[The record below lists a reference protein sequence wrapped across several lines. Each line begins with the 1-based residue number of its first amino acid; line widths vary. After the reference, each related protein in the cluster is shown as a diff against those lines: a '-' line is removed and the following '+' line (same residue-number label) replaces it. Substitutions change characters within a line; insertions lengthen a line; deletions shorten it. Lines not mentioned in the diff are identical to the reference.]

1 MDARGD
7 SELNLDG
14 VAGGGLFPPD
24 YLRDAVR
31 ELPEWG
37 ALGEDEL
44 NAFIAKAQ
52 RILEP
57 FASGGASSPNESHTE
72 DDLIWPILTS
82 LGWTANLRQ
91 QNLSAVG
98 REDVPD
104 GLLFSDD
111 GAKIRALGVAE
122 GPARYAIGT
131 VLVESKRWL
140 RPLDRAS
147 GRHDETLAPS
157 SQMLRY
163 LRRAEG
169 LEDDGPRWGI
179 LTNGAQWRLYW
190 QGAHSVANQFLEI
203 DLAAALNLPG
213 RNDSL
218 FRADEDGRRHALKLF
233 ALLFH
238 RRAFTAQDGA
248 GHNLHERALRKGR
261 YFEQRIAENLS
272 QLVFDRAFPDLAS
285 AIAAAAP
292 AADLADVR
300 EATLVLLYR
309 LLFILYAEDRNL
321 LPVQDDAYAKVG
333 FRQRVRE
340 EVRRCKQQG
349 QAFSETVTSYY
360 DALQNLAKVINEG
373 DPAFRLPPYNGGL
386 FDADKVPLLNG
397 IRLPDACMAEVVYA
411 LSFEPLPHSEVRYI
425 NYRSLSVRHL
435 GSIYERLLEYELV
448 REDAGD
454 IRVRLNVFA
463 RKGSGSYYTPD
474 DLVRL
479 VLAQTVEPLVEE
491 RLAAF
496 RAKAEEQ
503 PAGRTEGLAAVDP
516 AKAILELRVCD
527 PAMGSGHFLVNLVDL
542 LSDRVIAALADAE
555 ELPGYASPLAE
566 EIAAIRKTINDNA
579 QAQGW
584 HIDVAHLDDRQIV
597 RRMVLK
603 RCVYGVDKNPMAVEL
618 AKLSLWLHTLTVGAP
633 LSFLDHHLRC
643 GDSLFGCW
651 VGTAID
657 RAEAQGGALFVR
669 EPLRRALAAADPM
682 QRLEALADAE
692 MAEAN
697 RSSALFADVER
708 DTAPLGKFLDVLHA
722 FDWLQLAGEDQ
733 ALVHS
738 WLTGMVGD
746 PVAIATGEAP
756 PADEFCHLLEQAREL
771 AQEERFLHWQVAFP
785 GVWRDWQD
793 AELAEDGGHV
803 GGFDA
808 VVGNPPWD
816 RMKMQQV
823 EWFAARRPAIAKAQK
838 GDDRNR
844 MVRELDTDDPLRVE
858 FQAANERI
866 DMAMRMVRR
875 GGDYPLLG
883 RGDLNLYAL
892 FVERAMQLVKPSGLV
907 GLLTPSGIASDKT
920 AAPFFR
926 GVATQGRLRALYDFE
941 NRRTRFDSQ
950 PSFPAVDSRFK
961 FCAFVAGR
969 SPTAEPAQCAFFLQD
984 VSEIEAERF
993 PLAAKDFARVNPNTG
1008 TAPIFRSHR
1017 DAELTTAI
1025 YERMPVLV
1033 DRSSGK
1039 EKRLWPLKYS
1049 TMFHMTKDSE
1059 LFRTREELEEHEGA
1073 WPLAGN
1079 RFDSPNG
1086 AWLPLYEGK
1095 MAQSFD
1101 HRAADVKVNPENL
1114 KRPSQPVAAT
1124 EEQHAD
1130 PSWLPTPLY
1139 WVNAAQCGLPTSTSW
1154 LLGFKLI
1161 ASPTNVRTFI
1171 ATLFP
1176 AVGFGNSI
1184 ALLEPESS
1192 VRREWML
1199 AANLNAT
1206 VFDFVTRQKVQGQNL
1221 NLFILEQLPVVPP
1234 SRYDEVFFGAKT
1246 AAEIIREAVL
1256 ELTYTAH
1263 DMVPFAKELGWV
1275 DAAGEVKPPF
1285 VWNAERRL
1293 RLLAKLDA
1301 VFFHLYGV
1309 TGRDDV
1315 RYVYS
1320 TFPIVKREEEA
1331 AYGHHR
1337 TRDLCL
1343 AWINALAA
1351 GKPDAEV
1358 DG

>member
-7 SELNLDG
+7 SELELDG

-24 YLRDAVR
+24 YLEDAVR
-31 ELPEWG
+31 ELPEWD

-44 NAFIAKAQ
+44 NAFVAAAH

-57 FASGGASSPNESHTE
+57 FASGAASNPNESHTE
-72 DDLIWPILTS
+72 DDLIWPILHQ

-91 QNLSAVG
+91 QNLSAAG

-111 GAKIRALGVAE
+111 GAKRRALGVAE

-147 GRHDETLAPS
+147 GRRGEALAPS

-163 LRRAEG
+163 LRRAEDLTDGG
-169 LEDDGPRWGI
+169 LRWGI

-190 QGAHSVANQFLEI
+190 QGARSVANQFLEI

-213 RNDSL
+213 RNDGL
-218 FRADEDGRRHALKLF
+218 FPAGAAERRHALKLF

-238 RRAFTAQDGA
+238 RHAFTERGDD

-261 YFEQRIAENLS
+261 YFEQRIAEDLS

-292 AADLADVR
+292 DADLADVR
-300 EATLVLLYR
+300 DATLVLLYR

-321 LPVQDDAYAKVG
+321 LPVQDGAYANVG

-340 EVRRCKQQG
+340 EVRHRKQQG
-349 QAFSETVTSYY
+349 QAFSATAASYY
-360 DALQNLAKVINEG
+360 HALQDLAQAIDQG
-373 DPAFRLPPYNGGL
+373 DPAFGLPPYNGGL
-386 FDADKVPLLNG
+386 FDAGRAPLLNH
-397 IRLPDACMAEVVYA
+397 IRLPNACMADVVDA
-411 LSFEPLPHSEVRYI
+411 LSFVRAPGGERRYI
-425 NYRSLSVRHL
+425 NYRSLSVQHL
-435 GSIYERLLEYELV
+435 GSLYERLLEHELV
-448 REDAGD
+448 RDAAGG
-454 IRVRLNVFA
+454 IGVRLNVFA

-479 VLAQTVEPLVEE
+479 VLAETVEPLVEE

-496 RAKAEEQ
+496 RHKVEQ
-503 PAGRTEGLAAVDP
+503 LPAGRTGELAALDP

-542 LSDRVIAALADAE
+542 LSDRVIAALAEADE
-555 ELPGYASPLAE
+555 VPGHASPLAA
-566 EIAAIRKTINDNA
+566 EIAAIRKTIESNA
-579 QAQGW
+579 QTEGW
-584 HIDVAHLDDRQIV
+584 RIDAGHLDDRQIV

-618 AKLSLWLHTLTVGAP
+618 AKLSLWLHTFTVGAP

-651 VGTAID
+651 VRSAMD
-657 RAEAQGGALFVR
+657 KAEAQGGALFVR

-682 QRLEALADAE
+682 QRLEALTDAE
-692 MAEAN
+692 LAEAEQ
-697 RSSALFADVER
+697 SSALFADVER
-708 DTAPLGKFLDVLHA
+708 DTAPLAEFLAVLHA
-722 FDWLQLAGEDQ
+722 FDWLQLTSENA
-733 ALVHS
+733 ALVRS

-746 PVAIATGEAP
+746 PVAVATGDAP
-756 PADEFCHLLEQAREL
+756 PADEFRHLLQQARQL
-771 AQEERFLHWQVAFP
+771 AREERFLHWQVAFP

-793 AELAEDGGHV
+793 AALAEDGGHV

-808 VVGNPPWD
+808 VIGNPPWD

-823 EWFAARRPAIAKAQK
+823 EWFAARRLDIAKAQK
-838 GDDRNR
+838 GAERNR
-844 MVRELDTDDPLRVE
+844 MVRELDPDEPLRVE

-866 DMAMRMVRR
+866 DMAMRTVRR

-883 RGDLNLYAL
+883 RGDLNLYSL
-892 FVERAMQLVKPSGLV
+892 FVERAMQLVKPSGIV

-926 GVATQGRLRALYDFE
+926 GVATEGRLRALYDFE

-950 PSFPAVDSRFK
+950 PAFPAVDSRFK
-961 FCAFVAGR
+961 FCAFIAGR
-969 SPTAEPAQCAFFLQD
+969 LPAPKPAQCAFFLQD
-984 VSEIEAERF
+984 VSEIETTRF
-993 PLAAKDFARVNPNTG
+993 LLAAEDFARVNPNTG
-1008 TAPIFRSHR
+1008 TAPIFRSSR

-1025 YERMPVLV
+1025 YERLPVLV
-1033 DRSSGK
+1033 DRSSG
-1039 EKRLWPLKYS
+1039 EERRLWPLKYRR
-1049 TMFHMTKDSE
+1049 MFDMTNDSE
-1059 LFRTREELEEHEGA
+1059 LFRTKQELAEQEGA
-1073 WPLAGN
+1073 WPLPGN
-1079 RFDSPNG
+1079 RFDSPSG
-1086 AWLPLYEGK
+1086 PWLPLYEGK
-1095 MAQSFD
+1095 MVQAFD
-1101 HRAADVKVNPENL
+1101 HRAADVWVNPENVH
-1114 KRPSQPVAAT
+1114 RQSQPVPAT
-1124 EEQHAD
+1124 DEQHGD
-1130 PSWLPTPLY
+1130 PSWLPTPQY
-1139 WVNAAQCGLPTSTSW
+1139 WVNAAECDWPPEQSW
-1154 LLGFKLI
+1154 VLGFKEI
-1161 ASPTNVRTFI
+1161 TAPTNARTFI
-1171 ATLFP
+1171 AAIFP
-1176 AVGFGNSI
+1176 AVGFGNKVPI
-1184 ALLEPESS
+1184 LVPKTAD
-1192 VRREWML
+1192 RKEWLL
-1199 AANLNAT
+1199 AANFNAT
-1206 VFDFVTRQKVQGQNL
+1206 VFDFATRSKVQGQTL
-1221 NLFILEQLPVVPP
+1221 NLFIVEQLPVVPP
-1234 SRYDEVFFGAKT
+1234 NRYEEVCFGTKT

-1263 DMVPFAKELGWV
+1263 DMAPFAKELGWV

-1285 VWNAERRL
+1285 AWNAERRL

-1309 TGRDDV
+1309 TDRDDI

-1320 TFPIVKREEEA
+1320 TFPIVERQETT

-1337 TRDLCL
+1337 SRDLCL
-1343 AWINALAA
+1343 AWMNALAA
-1351 GKPDAEV
+1351 GQPDAEV
-1358 DG
+1358 VG

>member
-31 ELPEWG
+31 ELPEWD

-91 QNLSAVG
+91 QNLSATG
-98 REDVPD
+98 RKDVPD

-111 GAKIRALGVAE
+111 GAKTRALGVAE
-122 GPARYAIGT
+122 GPARYAHGAA
-131 VLVESKRWL
+131 LVESKRWL

-147 GRHDETLAPS
+147 GRHGETLAPS

-163 LRRAEG
+163 LRRTEG
-169 LEDDGPRWGI
+169 LRDGGPRWGI

-190 QGAHSVANQFLEI
+190 QGADSVANQFLEI
-203 DLAAALNLPG
+203 DLATALNLPG
-213 RNDSL
+213 RNDGL
-218 FRADEDGRRHALKLF
+218 FRADADGRRHALKLF

-238 RRAFTAQDGA
+238 RRAFTEQDGA
-248 GHNLHERALRKGR
+248 GHNLHERALREGR

-618 AKLSLWLHTLTVGAP
+618 AKLSLWLHTFTVGAP

-657 RAEAQGGALFVR
+657 KAEGQGGALFVR

-692 MAEAN
+692 MAEAD
-697 RSSALFADVER
+697 RSSALFADVKR
-708 DTAPLGKFLDVLHA
+708 DTAPLAEFLAVLHA
-722 FDWLQLAGEDQ
+722 FDWLRPTGKDAT
-733 ALVHS
+733 LVRS

-771 AQEERFLHWQVAFP
+771 AHEERFLHWQVAFP

-793 AELAEDGGHV
+793 AELAEDGGHL

-838 GDDRNR
+838 DDDRKR
-844 MVRELDTDDPLRVE
+844 MIRKLGADDPLRAE

-866 DMAMRMVRR
+866 DMAMRVVRR

-892 FVERAMQLVKPSGLV
+892 FVERAMQLVKPSGIV

-926 GVATQGRLRALYDFE
+926 GVSTQGRLRALYDFE
-941 NRRTRFDSQ
+941 NRKVF
-950 PSFPAVDSRFK
+950 FPQVHASFK

-969 SPTAEPAQCAFFLQD
+969 SPTAKPAECAFFLQD
-984 VSEIEAERF
+984 VSEIKARWFSYAAE
-993 PLAAKDFARVNPNTG
+993 DFARVNPNTG
-1008 TAPIFRSHR
+1008 TAPIFRSSR

-1025 YERMPVLV
+1025 YDRMPVLV

-1039 EKRLWPLKYS
+1039 EKRLWPLKYRR
-1049 TMFHMTKDSE
+1049 MFDMSHDSK
-1059 LFRTREELEEHEGA
+1059 LFRKREELEEQESA

-1079 RFDSPNG
+1079 RFDSPGG

-1095 MAQSFD
+1095 MVQAFD
-1101 HRAADVKVNPENL
+1101 HRAADVVVNPENVH
-1114 KRPSQPVAAT
+1114 RPHQRVTAT
-1124 EEQHAD
+1124 DEQHGD
-1130 PSWLPTPLY
+1130 PNRLPTPQY
-1139 WVNAAQCGLPTSTSW
+1139 WVSASECDWSPEQSW
-1154 LLGFKLI
+1154 LLGFKEI
-1161 ASPTNVRTFI
+1161 TAPTNARTFI
-1171 ATLFP
+1171 AAIFP
-1176 AVGFGNSI
+1176 AVGFGNKVPV
-1184 ALLEPESS
+1184 LVPETAD
-1192 VRREWML
+1192 RKEWLL
-1199 AANLNAT
+1199 AANFNAT
-1206 VFDFVTRQKVQGQNL
+1206 VFDFATRSKVHGQTL
-1221 NLFILEQLPVVPP
+1221 NLFIVEQLPVVPP
-1234 SRYDEVFFGAKT
+1234 SRYEEVFFGAKT

-1263 DMVPFAKELGWV
+1263 DMAPFAKELGWV
-1275 DAAGEVKPPF
+1275 DAAGKVKPPF
-1285 VWNAERRL
+1285 VWNTDRRL

-1301 VFFHLYGV
+1301 VFFHLYGI
-1309 TGRDDV
+1309 TDRDDI

-1320 TFPIVKREEEA
+1320 TFPIVKRQEEA

-1343 AWINALAA
+1343 AWMNALAA

-1358 DG
+1358 EG